1 MSATNENARLEMFC
15 DGVFAIA
22 ITLLIIEIKVPHAG
36 HIHSV
41 TELWRAA
48 GQLWTS
54 YLAFLLSF
62 IIILITWVG
71 HHSFFKLVDKQ
82 SSRFL
87 YANGLLLLSVVV
99 MPFLTAFVAEYLNTP
114 FAKVGIILY
123 CFSSL
128 FNNIAWVVLY
138 EAALAGDHLAKNEAC
153 GMMLKRIRNQSRY
166 AFFIYSAVTALA
178 FWYPLT
184 AFYINTFLWVIW
196 LVMGIALKPEKIDE
210 PNYGKKVISGDQ

>member
-1 MSATNENARLEMFC
+1 MSTANANTRLEMFC

-22 ITLLIIEIKVPHAG
+22 ITLLIIEIKVPHTDHIGSVKELWSAAG
-36 HIHSV
+36 H
-41 TELWRAA
+41 
-48 GQLWTS
+48 LWTS

-71 HHSFFKLVDKQ
+71 HHSFFKLVDKH
-82 SSRFL
+82 SPKFL

-128 FNNIAWVVLY
+128 FNNIAWIVLY
-138 EAALAGDHLAKNEAC
+138 EATLASHRLAKNKGCETI
-153 GMMLKRIRNQSRY
+153 LIRIRNQSRY
-166 AFFIYSAVTALA
+166 AFAIYAAIVALS
-178 FWYPLT
+178 FWFPFA
-184 AFYINTFLWVIW
+184 AFYINTLLWIVW
-196 LVMGIALKPEKIDE
+196 LVMGIALKPVESDE
-210 PNYGKKVISGDQ
+210 TDSVIQ

>member
-1 MSATNENARLEMFC
+1 MNGTNQNGRLEMFC

-22 ITLLIIEIKVPHAG
+22 ITLLIIEIKVPHAD
-36 HIHSV
+36 HIKSV
-41 TELWRAA
+41 QELWHAA
-48 GQLWTS
+48 GKLWTS

-71 HHSFFKLVDKQ
+71 HHTFFKLVDKH
-82 SSRFL
+82 SPRFL

-128 FNNIAWVVLY
+128 FNNIAWIVLY
-138 EAALAGDHLAKNEAC
+138 ESTLASHSLARNEAC
-153 GMMLKRIRNQSRY
+153 EAILKRIRDQSRY
-166 AFFIYSAVTALA
+166 AFVIYTAITALA
-178 FWYPLT
+178 LWYPFT
-184 AFYINTFLWVIW
+184 AFFLNTLLWVAW
-196 LVMGIALKPEKIDE
+196 LVLGIALKPTETGDTVG
-210 PNYGKKVISGDQ
+210 NGKAVPA